1 MFHQKIK
8 MKNKLLLFLGVIFFC
23 ACQSNTSSNQKDPK
37 PKPGK
42 ETDLKG
48 TIETEETVQVIESET
63 KKLAAIFIEDESQY
77 SSEFISKIRSFGGI
91 ERVDLKGDLVILDQ
105 GDSIQFPQIPKVNER
120 YTLTGKEGD
129 LAIAITVKR
138 INYTSLEYKI
148 EMNEFGK
155 SSKSEIGLAE
165 LSPFFFLGSES
176 DMDDRTEE
184 SYFCTEFSAVHD
196 SCHLSIRIGNMEDS
210 PEQALLGKL
219 IKNCND
225 KIRDID
231 LDNFP
236 TLREK

>member
-1 MFHQKIK
+1 
-8 MKNKLLLFLGVIFFC
+8 MKNKLLLFLGAIFFC
-23 ACQSNTSSNQKDPK
+23 ACQSNTSSDQKESK
-37 PKPGK
+37 PKSDEK
-42 ETDLKG
+42 IETDLKNTIG
-48 TIETEETVQVIESET
+48 TNEATASNESET
-63 KKLAAIFIEDESQY
+63 KKLAAIFIEDKSQY
-77 SSEFISKIRSFGGI
+77 SAQFISKIRSYGGI
-91 ERVDLKGDLVILDQ
+91 DRVDLKGDLVILDQ
-105 GDSIQFPQIPKVNER
+105 RDSIQFPQIPKVNKR

-138 INYTSLEYKI
+138 INYTTIEYKI

-155 SSKSEIGLAE
+155 SIKSEMGLAD

-176 DMDDRTEE
+176 DIDDQTKE
-184 SYFCTEFSAVHD
+184 SYFCTEFSGGHD
-196 SCHLSIRIGNMEDS
+196 SCHLSIRIGNIEDS
-210 PEQALLGKL
+210 PERALLAKL